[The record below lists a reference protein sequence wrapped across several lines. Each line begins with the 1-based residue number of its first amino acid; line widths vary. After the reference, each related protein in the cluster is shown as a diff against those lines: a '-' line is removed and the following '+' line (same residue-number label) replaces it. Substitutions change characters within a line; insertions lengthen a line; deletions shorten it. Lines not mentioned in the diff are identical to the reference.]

1 MRIISL
7 SQDTRKNVLNDL
19 LKRSPNNYGQY
30 ESTVNEI
37 IENVKQNG
45 DKALFEYTLKFDKF
59 SLNADNIVVTR
70 EEIEEAYKSMD
81 EKLV

>member
-7 SQDTRKNVLNDL
+7 SQDTRKNVMNDL

-70 EEIEEAYKSMD
+70 EEIEEAYK
-81 EKLV
+81 

>member
-7 SQDTRKNVLNDL
+7 SQDTRKDVLNDL

-45 DKALFEYTLKFDKF
+45 VLLQVSIHENMLSF
-59 SLNADNIVVTR
+59 
-70 EEIEEAYKSMD
+70 
-81 EKLV
+81 